1 MNFIYTQSILS
12 PRVPDE
18 MFQVEANA
26 LSQTGH
32 KYFLVDGEKLS
43 AASPTI
49 RPQITEGST
58 IVYRGWM
65 LTSTEYE
72 NLVRSISDAGG
83 TPFTTLQ
90 QYLATHHLPNWYEK
104 ISDLTPET
112 VVLPLSSD
120 WVAELSKLNW
130 ARFFIKDFV
139 KSLKTSVGSIIER
152 PEDIYIVAAEM
163 EKYRGMIEG
172 GLCVRRIEDFVP
184 DTEQRY
190 FVLNNK
196 PYSSDPKAVI
206 PSIVFEC
213 ASRIDSKFFSV
224 DVVSR
229 TDGELRIVE
238 IGDGQVS
245 DLVGWSLENFI
256 NIWKTAN

>member
-12 PRVPDE
+12 PRLPDE
-18 MFQVEANA
+18 MFQDEANA
-26 LSQTGH
+26 LLQIGH
-32 KYFLVDGEKLS
+32 TNFLIDGEKLS
-43 AASPTI
+43 AVSPSI
-49 RPQITEGST
+49 KAPLTEGST

-65 LTSTEYE
+65 LTATEYE
-72 NLVRSISDAGG
+72 NLVFSIRNARA
-83 TPFTTLQ
+83 TPFTTLP
-90 QYLATHHLPNWYEK
+90 QYLATHYLPNWYEK

-112 VVLPLSSD
+112 VVLPLASD
-120 WVAELSKLNW
+120 WVAELSNLNW

-152 PEDIYIVAAEM
+152 PEDIHIVAAEM

-172 GLCVRRIEDFVP
+172 GLCVRRVEDFVP

-196 PYSSDPKAVI
+196 PYSSNPKAEI
-206 PSIVFEC
+206 PSIVSEC

-229 TDGELRIVE
+229 TDGKLRIVE

-256 NIWKTAN
+256 KIWETAN